1 MAESVQKWL
10 ERNRAPRVKITYEV
24 ETGGAIEK
32 QELPFIVGIFA
43 DLAGDRNLDVEFPPY
58 KLRQMV
64 PIDRDLFN
72 DVMKTQLP
80 RVALGRVPRIPS
92 PPGATPI
99 GAVDSVNLSGDIAF
113 NSLDAFDPIA
123 IVRAI
128 PDLNKLY
135 RVRSNIRMLQSRAE
149 SSDRLND
156 QLNLL
161 IAKTPDGLAKRTQLQ
176 VLAGPDYRNSVVKA
190 DLDKAPGELKKATTS
205 LYDLAMVMGKPD
217 QAAKLKAATDWSY
230 DTVNSVGADGKSV
243 VDADATL
250 APLRR
255 LLGIF
260 AVPDTPENL
269 QTVSAQ
275 LQQLTQWDNGLS
287 TKIQT
292 ERNAVVVN
300 LGADPKDVPTQ
311 TKLKADATALLAALV
326 PKDDQIDPDAKRAAL
341 AVLGIQQ
348 TDDSDSIAMPA
359 DAAQVRTAAEQKH
372 DAVNRRVANNLLLS
386 LTGATDTPDPK
397 AKPIP
402 PTKKATRQSIDAV
415 FALMDAAGLKTDEDR
430 QKFLG
435 SIGFFVTDVLVRLD
449 APGSTYAP
457 VAAITAIDSHISNID
472 SWLSRQLSVIMHA
485 PKFQEVEATWRG
497 LHYFVS
503 NTETGKMLKLSVFNA
518 TKDELLDDME
528 KAVDKDQSKLF
539 KMIYEDQY
547 GTFGGLPYS
556 LLVGG
561 YEVGRGAKDIEFLR
575 KIAEVAA
582 SAHAPYITA
591 ASASLFGL
599 DSFRDLGKP
608 RDLEKIF
615 ESIELAG
622 WQEFR
627 ESEDSRYVTLVMPHV
642 LLRLP
647 YGKDSWP
654 VDGMDF
660 EETVGPSTSSPDS
673 GSFLWGNAAYML
685 AQRVTNAFSKYNWT
699 AAIRGVEGGG
709 LVEDLPTYSFRTDS
723 GAEELFCPTEV
734 SITDR
739 REKELNDLGFIS
751 LCHCKGKGQAAFFGG
766 QTSNQPKKYF
776 SDSANANAQISA
788 LLPYMLAASRFAH
801 YIKVI
806 MRAKVGSFLTRGNVE
821 AYLNTWISNYVLL
834 DENASQDAKA
844 SFPLSQ
850 ANVIVKD
857 VPGAVGSYNAVVF
870 LRPHFQLEELTTS
883 IRLVANLPK

>member
-10 ERNRAPRVKITYEV
+10 ERNRPPRVKITYEV

-43 DLAGDRNLDVEFPPY
+43 DLAGDRNPDVEYPPY
-58 KLRQMV
+58 KQRQMV

-72 DVMKTQLP
+72 DVMKTLLP
-80 RVALGRVPRIPS
+80 RVALGLVPRIPS

-99 GAVDSVNLSGDIAF
+99 GAVDSANLSGAITF

-128 PDLNKLY
+128 PYLNNLY

-161 IAKTPDGLAKRTQLQ
+161 IAKIPDGQTKRKQLQ

-190 DLDKAPGELKKATTS
+190 DLDKTPGELKKATSS

-230 DTVNSVGADGKSV
+230 DTVNNVGADGKSV

-260 AVPDTPENL
+260 AVADTPENL

-275 LQQLTQWDNGLS
+275 LQQLTQWDAGLS

-292 ERNAVVVN
+292 ERDAVVVR
-300 LGADPKDVPTQ
+300 LGLDPKASETQ
-311 TKLKADATALLAALV
+311 IKLKTDATVLLAALK
-326 PKDDQIDPDAKRAAL
+326 PNGDQIDPDAKRAAL
-341 AVLGIQQ
+341 VVLGIQQ

-359 DAAQVRTAAEQKH
+359 DAAQVRTVAEQKH
-372 DAVNRRVANNLLLS
+372 DAVNRRVANNLILS
-386 LTGATDTPDPK
+386 LTGVAD
-397 AKPIP
+397 
-402 PTKKATRQSIDAV
+402 KKANRENMDAV
-415 FALMDAAGLKTDEDR
+415 FSLMDAAGLKTDEDR

-435 SIGFFVTDVLVRLD
+435 PIGFFVTDVLVSLD
-449 APGSTYAP
+449 STGSTYTP
-457 VAAITAIDSHISNID
+457 VSAITAIDKHISDID
-472 SWLSRQLSVIMHA
+472 SWLSRQLSVIMHS

-503 NTETGKMLKLSVFNA
+503 NTETSKMLKLSVFNA
-518 TKDELLDDME
+518 TKDELLKDME
-528 KAVDKDQSKLF
+528 EAVDKDQSKLF

-561 YEVGRGAKDIEFLR
+561 YEIGRSAKDIEFLR

-599 DSFRDLGKP
+599 ESFRDLAKP

-615 ESIELAG
+615 ESVELAG
-622 WQEFR
+622 WKEFR

-654 VDGMDF
+654 VDGMNF
-660 EETVGPSTSSPDS
+660 EETVGPSASSPDS
-673 GSFLWGNAAYML
+673 GSFLWGNAAFML
-685 AQRVTNAFSKYNWT
+685 AQRITNAFSKYHWT

-766 QTSNQPKKYF
+766 QTSNQPKKYY
-776 SDSANANAQISA
+776 SESANANAQISA

-806 MRAKVGSFLTRGNVE
+806 MRAKIGSFLTRGNVE

-857 VPGAVGSYNAVVF
+857 VPGLVGSYNAVVF